1 MEDVTNNSLMNDRAS
16 WVVDREAKIEGGS
29 GLRILLEA
37 WLFIYRHDVGLLYL
51 LIPERRVHQSFV
63 GYRCRVYLR
72 ERVFYSSE
80 DPS

>member
-1 MEDVTNNSLMNDRAS
+1 MNDRAS
-16 WVVDREAKIEGGS
+16 CVVDREAKIDGGS

-37 WLFIYRHDVGLLYL
+37 WLFTYRHDVGLLYFL
-51 LIPERRVHQSFV
+51 RRVHQSFV

-72 ERVFYSSE
+72 ERVFYSST